1 MLKEKKASLLVD
13 VIGVPTTSRVLL
25 NDIRDLTKLRRRR
38 QRQRQKEII
47 VLVSKTTT
55 LHVHDAFLCISLPP
69 INEPLRREMTKF

>member
-13 VIGVPTTSRVLL
+13 VIGGPTTSRVLL

-38 QRQRQKEII
+38 QRQRQKEI
-47 VLVSKTTT
+47 LVSKTTT

-69 INEPLRREMTKF
+69 IHEPLRREMTKF